1 MKRTQCES
9 YHEPLQTFGWE
20 LVKHSWCTEFHAQ
33 WWGRGE
39 ERLKGPGTV
48 IVIKQEE
55 LWPHLGCL
63 SSSSGQILLRE
74 EHELLYE
81 RMCFSAERRDPEHR
95 AGAII
100 TGQHGIGTSF
110 CFTSWICLFTAF
122 GHLGLSYFAIV
133 VLLKCLAKG
142 QPVLYSIASGY
153 SYLFHQHGM
162 HIQRTA
168 HINALQEFGLH
179 CGIWSLV
186 DTDEPTISSCVT
198 DELPVYFVFA
208 PPEFERLW
216 PLLKGGDCRQW
227 VMALWRDEEL
237 LRL

>member
-1 MKRTQCES
+1 MLLTHSRPSSPTAPEVKKLRLVSLTRITTMKRPQGES
-9 YHEPLQTFGWE
+9 YHEPSQTFGWE

-33 WWGRGE
+33 WWGCGE

-48 IVIKQEE
+48 IDIKQEE

-110 CFTSWICLFTAF
+110 CFTS
-122 GHLGLSYFAIV
+122 
-133 VLLKCLAKG
+133 
-142 QPVLYSIASGY
+142 
-153 SYLFHQHGM
+153 
-162 HIQRTA
+162 
-168 HINALQEFGLH
+168 
-179 CGIWSLV
+179 
-186 DTDEPTISSCVT
+186 
-198 DELPVYFVFA
+198 
-208 PPEFERLW
+208 
-216 PLLKGGDCRQW
+216 
-227 VMALWRDEEL
+227 
-237 LRL
+237 